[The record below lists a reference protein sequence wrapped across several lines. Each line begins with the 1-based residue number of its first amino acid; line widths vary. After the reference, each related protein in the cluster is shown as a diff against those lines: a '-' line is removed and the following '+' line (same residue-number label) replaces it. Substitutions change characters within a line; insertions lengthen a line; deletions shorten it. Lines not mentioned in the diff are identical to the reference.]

1 MTQAQVSYTDSC
13 PLVLRYP
20 VTGSLESVR
29 LSSDVRER
37 LIVECFTNNGV
48 AGVKFR
54 EDEEEG
60 WTPVSRRRSRRRKMG
75 PGRTSGDSVDPVTIP
90 DEATVFSI
98 WWLGLLYSPCE
109 PAGESGIGCPLQ
121 QELGTDQNIELS
133 CWRSGSMINHNGH
146 AAL

>member
-20 VTGSLESVR
+20 VTGSLE

-54 EDEEEG
+54 EDGEEG
-60 WTPVSRRRSRRRKMG
+60 WTPWHAVSRRRSRRRKMG
-75 PGRTSGDSVDPVTIP
+75 PGRTSGNPVDPVT
-90 DEATVFSI
+90 SRM
-98 WWLGLLYSPCE
+98 G
-109 PAGESGIGCPLQ
+109 
-121 QELGTDQNIELS
+121 
-133 CWRSGSMINHNGH
+133 
-146 AAL
+146 

>member
-48 AGVKFR
+48 AGMKFR
-54 EDEEEG
+54 EDGEEG
-60 WTPVSRRRSRRRKMG
+60 WTPVSIGEDQEGGRWVQGERVVILLILSLSRMG
-75 PGRTSGDSVDPVTIP
+75 RLCY
-90 DEATVFSI
+90 SI

-121 QELGTDQNIELS
+121 QELGTD
-133 CWRSGSMINHNGH
+133 
-146 AAL
+146 

>member
-20 VTGSLESVR
+20 VSGSLESVR

-54 EDEEEG
+54 EDGGLHGMQCLGEDQEG
-60 WTPVSRRRSRRRKMG
+60 GKWVQGERVVILLILSLSRMG
-75 PGRTSGDSVDPVTIP
+75 
-90 DEATVFSI
+90 
-98 WWLGLLYSPCE
+98 
-109 PAGESGIGCPLQ
+109 
-121 QELGTDQNIELS
+121 
-133 CWRSGSMINHNGH
+133 
-146 AAL
+146 

>member
-29 LSSDVRER
+29 LFSDVRER

-54 EDEEEG
+54 EDEEEV

-75 PGRTSGDSVDPVTIP
+75 PGRTSGDPVDPVTIP
-90 DEATVFSI
+90 DEATVFFH
-98 WWLGLLYSPCE
+98 LVAGTPLLSVRT
-109 PAGESGIGCPLQ
+109 S
-121 QELGTDQNIELS
+121 
-133 CWRSGSMINHNGH
+133 WRIRNRLPI
-146 AAL
+146 AARTRNRLKY